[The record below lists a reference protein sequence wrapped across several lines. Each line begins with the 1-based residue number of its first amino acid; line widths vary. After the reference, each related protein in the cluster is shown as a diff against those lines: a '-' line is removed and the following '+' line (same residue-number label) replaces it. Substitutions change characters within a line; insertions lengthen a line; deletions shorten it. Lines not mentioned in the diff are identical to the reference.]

1 MKKIILLPLL
11 SLYLSVT
18 AQTGGNS
25 PAYPATGD
33 VVITEIMADPT
44 PSHGLPEREFLEI
57 TNRTSDSLLT
67 GGIMLISGPDTAYL
81 STGWIEP
88 GGRIILC
95 STGSR
100 SDLLPYGRV
109 MAVKS
114 FPSLNDSGELIALRD
129 PGGRLIHAVS
139 YGPEF
144 LGDGPRSGGGWSA
157 ELTDIENPFNEP
169 YAWSPSVDP
178 SGGTPGKTNST
189 VMRIPDTRCPRVIVV
204 WPAATDTVAVLF
216 DETVMLAGAG
226 ASPWTADGRATL
238 PAVSGDHIDRTA
250 LVPLGEDLV
259 PGAVITILI
268 PPQVTDFAGN
278 KPCLIQLIT
287 GLPSDPLPG
296 EILFNELMPDPA
308 EECSEYIELYNNS
321 GKVFDLSRL
330 YLAGGSK
337 AAATA
342 ITGYQ
347 RQLLPGGLVALSEG
361 KEDFALAYPCGDGDQ
376 VFGADRLPAMPDD
389 GGTLILY
396 DKSLVIIDRV
406 DYSSSMHMMFLSGTR
421 GVALEKV
428 APSLPSDLPG
438 NWHSASEMCNWG
450 SPGAPNSVMVEATG
464 EAVGMTLSSGRVS
477 PDGDGFEDL
486 LSIAVFPG
494 GKENVITVT
503 VFNDRGYPVRRLAE
517 QVSAGAG
524 TTFIWD
530 GLSDNGARLPAGLYL
545 LIAESYNSTGSTRR
559 WKEACALLYR

>member
-25 PAYPATGD
+25 PAFPATGD
-33 VVITEIMADPT
+33 VIITEIMADPT
-44 PSHGLPEREFLEI
+44 PSHGLPEREYLEI
-57 TNRTSDSLLT
+57 TNRTADSLLT
-67 GGIMLISGPDTAYL
+67 GGIMLISGPDTAFL

-88 GGRIILC
+88 GGRMILC

-100 SDLLPYGRV
+100 SDLLPYGQV

-129 PGGRLIHAVS
+129 PYGRLIHAVC

-157 ELTDIENPFNEP
+157 ELTDLQNPFNEP

-178 SGGTPGKTNST
+178 SGGTPGRTNST
-189 VMRIPDTRCPRVIVV
+189 VENVPDSRCPRVIAV
-204 WPAATDTVAVLF
+204 WPAAPDTVAVLF
-216 DETVMLAGAG
+216 DETVLLAGAV
-226 ASPWTADGRATL
+226 SWTADGRST
-238 PAVSGDHIDRTA
+238 PPSVPGDHIDRTA

-259 PGAVITILI
+259 PGAVITLVV

-278 KPCLIQLIT
+278 APCRNQFMT

-296 EILFNELMPDPA
+296 DILFNELMPDPA

-321 GKVFDLSRL
+321 GKIFDLSRL
-330 YLAGGSK
+330 FLAGGIK
-337 AAATA
+337 AAATE
-342 ITGYQ
+342 ITENH
-347 RQLLPGGLVALSEG
+347 RQLLPGGLVALTEG

-376 VFGADRLPAMPDD
+376 VFVADRLPVMPDD
-389 GGTLILY
+389 EGNLILY
-396 DKSLVIIDRV
+396 DRSLVIIDRV
-406 DYSSSMHMMFLSGTR
+406 FYSSSMHMMFLSGTG

-428 APSLPSDLPG
+428 ALSLASDVPG
-438 NWHSASEMCNWG
+438 NWHSATEVCNWG
-450 SPGAPNSVMVEATG
+450 SPGAPNSVRIEETG

-486 LSIAVFPG
+486 ISINVFPG
-494 GKENVITVT
+494 GEENVITVT

-517 QVSAGAG
+517 RVAAGAG
-524 TTFIWD
+524 TSFIWD
-530 GLSDNGARLPAGLYL
+530 GLSDGGARLPAGLYIV
-545 LIAESYNSTGSTRR
+545 IAESYDTTGSTRR